1 MSVDNTMKE
10 KILEELKKIEEE
22 EKVRIIYA
30 CESGSRAWGFPS
42 KDSDYDVRFIY
53 VHDHDRYLSVYDRK
67 DVIERPVCDLLDIN
81 GWDIRKALRLLQK
94 SNAALM
100 EWFQSPVIYL
110 DITEIS
116 GKIKELIPVAFSQKS
131 TFHHYSSIV
140 KGTFRDSLQ
149 GESVKIKKY
158 FYALRPALACRWIEE
173 RKTVPPMEFNTLLTI
188 LPEGVLKNE
197 IQTLLNE
204 KIYGEE
210 TNLKSRIPVIHE
222 YLEKEISHFAEY
234 VTELLPS
241 RAEERIFDETF
252 REILCVTRDA

>member
-1 MSVDNTMKE
+1 MSVDKIMKE
-10 KILEELKKIEEE
+10 KIQGELKKIEDE
-22 EKVRIIYA
+22 EKVKIIYA

-53 VHDHDRYLSVYDRK
+53 IHDYDRYLSVYDRK
-67 DVIERPVCDLLDIN
+67 DVIEKPVHDLLDIN
-81 GWDIRKALRLLQK
+81 GWDMRKALRLLQK

-110 DITEIS
+110 DRPEIS
-116 GKIKELIPVAFSQKS
+116 KKIKELIPVAFSPKS

-149 GESVKIKKY
+149 GETVKIKKY

-173 RKTVPPMEFNTLLTI
+173 RKTVPPMEFNSLLTI
-188 LPEGVLKNE
+188 LPEGILKNE

-210 TNLKSRIPVIHE
+210 SDLKPGIPVIHE

-234 VTELLPS
+234 VTTLSPS
-241 RAEERIFDETF
+241 QAEEKIFDEIF
-252 REILCVTRDA
+252 REILCVMRNA

>member
-1 MSVDNTMKE
+1 MFVDNIMKQ
-10 KILEELKKIEEE
+10 KILGELKKIEDE
-22 EKVRIIYA
+22 EKVKIIYA

-110 DITEIS
+110 DRPEIS
-116 GKIKELIPVAFSQKS
+116 KKIKELIPAAFSQKS

-140 KGTFRDSLQ
+140 KSTFRDSLQ

-173 RKTVPPMEFNTLLTI
+173 RKTVPPMEFNSLLTI

-197 IQTLLNE
+197 IHKLLNE

-210 TNLKSRIPVIHE
+210 TDLKPKIPIINE
-222 YLEKEISHFAEY
+222 YLEQEITHFA
-234 VTELLPS
+234 
-241 RAEERIFDETF
+241 
-252 REILCVTRDA
+252 

>member
-10 KILEELKKIEEE
+10 KILVELKKIEDE
-22 EKVRIIYA
+22 EKVKIIYA

-53 VHDHDRYLSVYDRK
+53 VHDHDWYLSVYNRK

-81 GWDIRKALRLLQK
+81 GWDIRKAMRLLQK

-110 DITEIS
+110 DRTEIS

-140 KGTFRDSLQ
+140 KSTFRDSLQ

-204 KIYGEE
+204 KIYGKEIDL
-210 TNLKSRIPVIHE
+210 NPRIPLIHE
-222 YLEKEISHFAEY
+222 YLEKEIPHFAEY
-234 VTELLPS
+234 ITTLSPS
-241 RAEERIFDETF
+241 QAEEKIFDETF
-252 REILCVTRDA
+252 REILCVMSIT

>member
-1 MSVDNTMKE
+1 MKE
-10 KILEELKKIEEE
+10 KILGELKKIENE

-53 VHDHDRYLSVYDRK
+53 VHNHDRYLSVYDRK

-94 SNAALM
+94 SNATLM

-110 DITEIS
+110 DRPEIS
-116 GKIKELIPVAFSQKS
+116 KKIKELIPVAFSQKS
-131 TFHHYSSIV
+131 TFYHYSSIL
-140 KGTFRDSLQ
+140 KSTFRDSLQ

-173 RKTVPPMEFNTLLTI
+173 RKTVPPMEFNSLLTI
-188 LPEGVLKNE
+188 LPEGVLKNK

-210 TNLKSRIPVIHE
+210 FDLKPVIPVINE
-222 YLEKEISHFAEY
+222 YLKKEISHFVEY
-234 VTELLPS
+234 VTTLSPS
-241 RAEERIFDETF
+241 QAEEKIFDETF
-252 REILCVTRDA
+252 REILCMMSIT

>member
-1 MSVDNTMKE
+1 MSVDNIMKE
-10 KILEELKKIEEE
+10 KILVELKKIEDE

-53 VHDHDRYLSVYDRK
+53 VHDDDWYLSVYDRK

-81 GWDIRKALRLLQK
+81 GWDIRKALRLLEK

-110 DITEIS
+110 DRPEIS
-116 GKIKELIPVAFSQKS
+116 GKIKELIPVAFSPKS

-140 KGTFRDSLQ
+140 KGTFKDNLR

-173 RKTVPPMEFNTLLTI
+173 RKTVPPMEFRTLLTI

-197 IQTLLNE
+197 IHRLLNE

-210 TNLKSRIPVIHE
+210 TDLKPKIPIINE
-222 YLEKEISHFAEY
+222 YLEQEITHFAEY

-241 RAEERIFDETF
+241 RGEEKIFDDLF
-252 REILCVTRDA
+252 REILYVMRDT